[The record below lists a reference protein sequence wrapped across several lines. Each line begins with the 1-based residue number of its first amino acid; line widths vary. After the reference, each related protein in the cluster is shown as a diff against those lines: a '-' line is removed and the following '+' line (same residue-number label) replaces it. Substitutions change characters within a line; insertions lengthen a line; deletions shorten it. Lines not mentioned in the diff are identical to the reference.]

1 MVISRASKWVACIL
15 SMLLVKSALADEF
28 IVDDIQ
34 VEGLNRIS
42 PGTVFNYLPIT
53 VGDRVDEKRSQDA
66 VRALFKTGFFKDVR
80 LDREGDVLVVR
91 VSERESIA
99 DITFEGNKAVKTE
112 ELEKG
117 LGEAGFAKGEVYN
130 ESKMDKVVQ
139 ELRRQY
145 YANGKYGVKIEPTIT
160 PLDDNSLTIHF
171 KISEG
176 EAALIKQI
184 NIVGNESFT
193 DKELLSEFKLTTPTW
208 TSWFS
213 KDDQYS
219 KQKLSGDLE
228 TLRSRY
234 QDNGYIDFRV
244 DSTQVSITPDKADVY
259 VTINITE
266 GEQFTVSGVKLAGKL
281 IVDGSELFERIETRQ
296 GEMFS
301 RKSVTQTTKNI
312 TDRLGDEGYAFANV
326 NAIPKMDKAKRTVML
341 TYFVDP
347 GQRVYVRRV
356 NFNGNAKTRDE
367 VLRREMRQMEGG
379 WISTKWVERS
389 KIRLQRLGYFEEVNV
404 ETPAVTGMTDQ
415 VDVNYTVKERPS
427 GNLMLGVGFSQAQG
441 IIFNTSV
448 TQDNF
453 LGSGKSV
460 SAAFNNSD
468 YNTLFRLGYMNPYW
482 TIDGVSRGFNVS
494 YQQVDAGNDNAL
506 VRYNTETYSGG
517 VSFGIPL
524 TEYNSFAF
532 GASYEKTKLDVS
544 PFFLSDEVFAFTSIE
559 GNDFDIIRL
568 NTGFSYDS
576 RNSTIFPTDGML
588 QSIRGEIA
596 APGGDLQFYKVDYD
610 SRYFFPLGGDFTFLI
625 KARIGYGDSYGD
637 TFELPFFENFYAG
650 GPRTVRGYEEF
661 SLGPKDRFGRALGG
675 HTMVVGNAELILPIP
690 FLKDM
695 KSVRVSTFFDAGN
708 VFGDQKIILGNGSI
722 IVLEDKFAF
731 DKLRL
736 SAGVGAIWLSPFG
749 MLSISVAQPF
759 NYDDSRNPFTGQ
771 PVDEIQKFQF
781 TFGTNF

>member
-1 MVISRASKWVACIL
+1 MVNSRAPRWLAFL
-15 SMLLVKSALADEF
+15 ALMFVLQHAAADEF

-53 VGDRVDEKRSQDA
+53 VGDKVDDARAQSA
-66 VRALFKTGFFKDVR
+66 VRALFRTGFFKDVQ

-91 VSERESIA
+91 VVERETIA
-99 DITFEGNKAVKTE
+99 DITFDGNKAIKTE

-145 YANGKYGVKIEPTIT
+145 YSNGKYGVKIEPTIT
-160 PLDDNSLTIHF
+160 PLDDNTLTIHF

-176 EAALIKQI
+176 EAARIKQI
-184 NIVGNESFT
+184 NIVGNEAFS
-193 DKELLSEFKLTTPTW
+193 DKVILRDFKLTTPTW
-208 TSWFS
+208 TSWFT

-228 TLRSRY
+228 SLRSKY

-266 GEQFTVSGVKLAGKL
+266 GDQFTVSGVKLAGKL
-281 IVDGSELFERIETRQ
+281 IVDENELFQRVETRQ
-296 GEMFS
+296 GDLFS

-326 NAIPKMDKAKRTVML
+326 NAIPKMEKSKRTVAL

-356 NFNGNAKTRDE
+356 NFSGNSKTRDE
-367 VLRREMRQMEGG
+367 VLRREMRQIEGG

-404 ETPAVTGMTDQ
+404 ETPAVAGMTDQ

-427 GNLMLGVGFSQAQG
+427 GNLMLGVGFSQSQG

-460 SAAFNNSD
+460 SAAFNNSE

-494 YQQVDAGNDNAL
+494 YQEIDAGNDNAL
-506 VRYNTETYSGG
+506 TKYNTETMSGG

-532 GASYEKTKLDVS
+532 GATYEASKLDVS
-544 PFFLSDEVFAFTSIE
+544 PFYQSYEVANFIFRE
-559 GNDFDIIRL
+559 GKDFNVLRL
-568 NTGFSYDS
+568 NVGFSYDS
-576 RNSTIFPTDGML
+576 RNSNIFPTDGVL
-588 QSIRGEIA
+588 QSIRAEVA
-596 APGGDLQFYKVDYD
+596 APGGDLNFYKLDYD
-610 SRYFFPLGGDFTFLI
+610 SRYFFPIGKDFVLLL
-625 KARIGYGDSYGD
+625 KGRVGYGDSFGD
-637 TFELPFFENFYAG
+637 TYELPFFENFYAG

-661 SLGPKDRFGRALGG
+661 SLGPKDVYGNALGG
-675 HTMVVGNAELILPIP
+675 HTMVVGNAEVILPIP
-690 FLKDM
+690 FLREI

-708 VFGDQKIILGNGSI
+708 VFGTY
-722 IVLEDKFAF
+722 
-731 DKLRL
+731 LRL
-736 SAGVGAIWLSPFG
+736 GQFGFYREKSTFEFEELRMAAGIGAMWLSPFG
-749 MLSISVAQPF
+749 MLSVSVAQPF
-759 NYDDSRNPFTGQ
+759 NYDDSRDPITGR